1 MFNTIYRIT
10 DIVITKKMSHQ
21 KRSAMNKRNKR
32 TGIGFCKYN
41 GDIPVV
47 VIDDSNFLQ
56 LKTIPVVNTRGLAYA
71 YRNDIRYQKKN
82 KKPPTIDFD

>member
-1 MFNTIYRIT
+1 MNITIYKVT
-10 DIVITKKMSHQ
+10 DIVITKKMRHQ
-21 KRSAMNKRNKR
+21 KYSALYKRNKR
-32 TGIGFCKYN
+32 AGIGFCKDN

-47 VIDDSNFLQ
+47 VLDDQ